1 MSKSIIYKKRRA
13 FSLVE
18 IVVSV
23 LISATVAMAS
33 FMIFTSTATSQ
44 RKANKKEIASLAIKM
59 VQEQLKL
66 YVTSDISAWYPHKPN
81 ASWRL
86 CNHTGQCDTYNGW
99 ALQAGSHNIT
109 SFLSVSPFVDML
121 CNGNISNCSFTYTV
135 TDRDCGFGTGTTA
148 CKDVIFN
155 LTYPDN

>member
-1 MSKSIIYKKRRA
+1 MPKIVKKRKA

-44 RKANKKEIASLAIKM
+44 RKANKKELASLAIKM
-59 VQEQLKL
+59 VQEELKL
-66 YVTSDISAWYPHKPN
+66 YVTSDLSAWYPYKPN
-81 ASWRL
+81 SSWRL
-86 CNHTGQCDTYNGW
+86 CNHTGQCDSYNGW
-99 ALQAGSHNIT
+99 ALQAGNHNIT
-109 SFLSVSPFVDML
+109 SFLSVEPFLTGL

-135 TDRDCGFGTGTTA
+135 VDRNCGFGLGVNA
-148 CKDVIFN
+148 CKDVTFN
-155 LTYPDN
+155 LTYPDD

>member
-1 MSKSIIYKKRRA
+1 MNIMKMKKRKA

-44 RKANKKEIASLAIKM
+44 KKANKKEIASLAIKM

-66 YVTSDISAWYPHKPN
+66 YVTSDLNWPFRPSSN
-81 ASWRL
+81 WRL
-86 CNHTGQCDTYNGW
+86 CNHQGQCDTYNGW
-99 ALQAGSHNIT
+99 ALQAGDHNIT
-109 SFLSVSPFVDML
+109 SFLATEPFLSGL
-121 CNGNISNCSFTYTV
+121 CNGNISNCSFTYRV
-135 TDRDCGFGTGTTA
+135 FDRNCGFGIGQNA
-148 CKDVIFN
+148 CKDVVFTLI
-155 LTYPDN
+155 YPD

>member
-1 MSKSIIYKKRRA
+1 MSKFVKKRKA

-44 RKANKKEIASLAIKM
+44 RKANKKELASLAIKM
-59 VQEQLKL
+59 IQEELKL
-66 YVTSDISAWYPHKPN
+66 YVTSDTSAWYPYKPN
-81 ASWRL
+81 AQWRL

-99 ALQAGSHNIT
+99 ALQSGNHNVT
-109 SFLSVSPFVDML
+109 SFLGISPFLDGL
-121 CNGNISNCSFTYTV
+121 CNGNLANCSFTYNV
-135 TDRDCGFGTGTTA
+135 TDRNCGFGTGLNA
-148 CKDVIFN
+148 CKDVVFT